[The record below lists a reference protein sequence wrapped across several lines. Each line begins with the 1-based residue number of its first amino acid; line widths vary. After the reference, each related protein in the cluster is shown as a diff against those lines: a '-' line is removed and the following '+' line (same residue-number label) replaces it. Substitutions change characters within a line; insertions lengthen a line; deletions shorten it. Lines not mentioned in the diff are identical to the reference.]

1 MHELKTD
8 VQSRSLAVQ
17 VQLTVS
23 IQTIPPSVQ
32 RPPLPRSA
40 PIHSVQ
46 QWRCHRQEC
55 HRISGMG
62 QTKADHTQ
70 IVSAP
75 NQVAILLQS
84 ILGDGRGV
92 NRLIRKRLIHLRGLS
107 RGRVHAGGDAV
118 DLWP

>member
-1 MHELKTD
+1 MHELKAD

-17 VQLTVS
+17 VQPTVS

-32 RPPLPRSA
+32 RLLLPRSV

-46 QWRCHRQEC
+46 QWHCHRQEC

-62 QTKADHTQ
+62 QAKADHTQ

-84 ILGDGRGV
+84 ILGDGHGV
-92 NRLIRKRLIHLRGLS
+92 DRFIRKRLIHLRGLS
-107 RGRVHAGGDAV
+107 QGRVRAGGDAV